1 MVYKCLECQRG
12 VRSNSKAI
20 ECDKCKEWCHIH
32 CGVPITLD
40 RYNSVC
46 QGDATFDWMCPACS
60 ADVIELHPADNSL
73 ASDEPTLP
81 AVESTR
87 LSFTLGIR
95 S

>member
-20 ECDKCKEWCHIH
+20 ECDKCKQWCHIR

-60 ADVIELHPADNSL
+60 ADVIELHY
-73 ASDEPTLP
+73 
-81 AVESTR
+81 V
-87 LSFTLGIR
+87 F
-95 S
+95 